1 VTRATADWIAAA
13 AALRPRS
20 QAFIDGVF
28 VDALSGRT
36 FTDTTPRDGAVL
48 AEVAEC
54 DEADVDRAVR
64 AARSAFEDGRWS
76 RATPQHRKRVL
87 LRLAELVRER
97 AEHLGLLE
105 SLDVGKPIA
114 ESVRVDAGSTA
125 TCLQWYA
132 EAADKR
138 YGEIGPTGPDALSLV
153 TREPMGVVGAVVPW
167 NYPMIVA
174 SWKLAPALA
183 TGNSVVLKPAEQ
195 SPLSAIALA
204 ELAAEAGLPDGVL
217 NVVPGFGPTAGAAL
231 GRHLDVDKLAFT
243 GSGEVGAMFLR
254 YAADSN
260 LKAVSL
266 ECGGKSPQLVLG
278 DAPDLAAAAAAI
290 AGGIFYNAGQTCN
303 AGSRV
308 VVDRAVAD
316 ELLELLT
323 AETANW
329 APGDPLDPATSLGAI
344 VDESQLERVMGYVEI
359 GRDEG
364 GRVVSGGERVHPLD
378 GGCYLAPTILDRVA
392 TTARVATEE
401 IFGPVLVVQ
410 TVDGL
415 EEGLQVA
422 NGTDFGLAASV
433 WTSDLRTAHR
443 AAAALRAGT
452 VWVNTFDASDVTV
465 PFGGF
470 KRSGSGRDKSLHAL
484 DSYTHLKTT
493 WFDLS

>member
-1 VTRATADWIAAA
+1 
-13 AALRPRS
+13 
-20 QAFIDGVF
+20 
-28 VDALSGRT
+28 
-36 FTDTTPRDGAVL
+36 
-48 AEVAEC
+48 
-54 DEADVDRAVR
+54 
-64 AARSAFEDGRWS
+64 
-76 RATPQHRKRVL
+76 
-87 LRLAELVRER
+87 
-97 AEHLGLLE
+97 
-105 SLDVGKPIA
+105 
-114 ESVRVDAGSTA
+114 
-125 TCLQWYA
+125 
-132 EAADKR
+132 
-138 YGEIGPTGPDALSLV
+138 
-153 TREPMGVVGAVVPW
+153 
-167 NYPMIVA
+167 
-174 SWKLAPALA
+174 
-183 TGNSVVLKPAEQ
+183 VLKPAEQ

-290 AGGIFYNAGQTCN
+290 AAGIFYNAGQTCN

-316 ELLELLT
+316 ELLGLLT
-323 AETANW
+323 AEAANW